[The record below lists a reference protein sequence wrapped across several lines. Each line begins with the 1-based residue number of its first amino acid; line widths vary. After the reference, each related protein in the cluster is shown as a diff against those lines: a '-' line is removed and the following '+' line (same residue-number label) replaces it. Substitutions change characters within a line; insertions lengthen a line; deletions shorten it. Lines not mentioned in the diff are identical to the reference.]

1 MQEKSIKKLKKNQLI
16 FTDMEQL
23 NDFHLFIKVNRLKQ
37 KQVAEYLGTSTQYIN
52 QVANGKCAL
61 SDDKY
66 EMLAKSEWDISM
78 LKIPSYIKVPALSNG
93 AEPNAIPIYGVQA
106 NIDNG
111 TLQPH
116 DPEPIPATA
125 EVIPILPTEIARRTD
140 TNIREFIEKRG
151 DELEHIDPRQLLHS
165 PDLAERVM
173 GASMLPTFAPGDVVF
188 VKFLP
193 DINHII
199 DGKTYYLDLR
209 SLPTMVR
216 KVKIEGEQLRL
227 IAKNPNYADIVI
239 DRQELQNVGI
249 IVGMFRN
256 SFADGYDEVEAVRRK
271 KDNQIDKLIDQ
282 NAKAL
287 ESIGNLVDV
296 IRNK

>member
-1 MQEKSIKKLKKNQLI
+1 MQVKSTKKLKKMKENCTQMAQM
-16 FTDMEQL
+16 TDFQYFL
-23 NDFHLFIKVNRLKQ
+23 KVNKLKQ
-37 KQVAEYLGTSTQYIN
+37 NQVADYLGTSSQYVN

-61 SDDKY
+61 SDDKLR
-66 EMLAKSEWDISM
+66 MLAQSKWDISM
-78 LKIPSYIKVPALSNG
+78 LDVPFYIAKDTTT
-93 AEPNAIPIYGVQA
+93 EPNAVPIQPMEV
-106 NIDNG
+106 NIDTG
-111 TLQPH
+111 ESAYKE
-116 DPEPIPATA
+116 PEPIPATA
-125 EVIPILPTEIARRTD
+125 EVIPILPTEIARRTN

-227 IAKNPNYADIVI
+227 IAKNPNYGDVII
-239 DRQELQNVGI
+239 DRTELQNVGI

-287 ESIGNLVDV
+287 ESIGNLVEV
-296 IRNK
+296 IRNER

>member
-1 MQEKSIKKLKKNQLI
+1 
-16 FTDMEQL
+16 
-23 NDFHLFIKVNRLKQ
+23 
-37 KQVAEYLGTSTQYIN
+37 
-52 QVANGKCAL
+52 
-61 SDDKY
+61 
-66 EMLAKSEWDISM
+66 
-78 LKIPSYIKVPALSNG
+78 
-93 AEPNAIPIYGVQA
+93 
-106 NIDNG
+106 
-111 TLQPH
+111 
-116 DPEPIPATA
+116 
-125 EVIPILPTEIARRTD
+125 
-140 TNIREFIEKRG
+140 
-151 DELEHIDPRQLLHS
+151 
-165 PDLAERVM
+165 M

-239 DRQELQNVGI
+239 DRTELQNVGI

-282 NAKAL
+282 NDKAL

-296 IRNK
+296 IKNR

>member
-1 MQEKSIKKLKKNQLI
+1 MKDRL
-16 FTDMEQL
+16 ME
-23 NDFHLFIKVNRLKQ
+23 FIKEKDISNRKFLIRCGLSQ
-37 KQVAEYLGTSTQYIN
+37 TYISTLTGNPSGDTIRKIESAYPELNVDWLMTGQ
-52 QVANGKCAL
+52 G
-61 SDDKY
+61 
-66 EMLAKSEWDISM
+66 SM
-78 LKIPSYIKVPALSNG
+78 LKG
-93 AEPNAIPIYGVQA
+93 QEPNAVPIQPMEV
-106 NIDNG
+106 NIDTG
-111 TLQPH
+111 EAQYKE
-116 DPEPIPATA
+116 PEPIPATA

-282 NAKAL
+282 NSKAL
-287 ESIGNLVDV
+287 ESISTLVEV
-296 IRNK
+296 IRNER

>member
-1 MQEKSIKKLKKNQLI
+1 MKRDVIQRVTNVVEFSIYSKLALDKKDLAQKLGYNASSFSQIINARVPISDKFLEKLLDFVPN
-16 FTDMEQL
+16 L
-23 NDFHLFIKVNRLKQ
+23 NEKWLLFG
-37 KQVAEYLGTSTQYIN
+37 EG
-52 QVANGKCAL
+52 
-61 SDDKY
+61 
-66 EMLAKSEWDISM
+66 EMLTT
-78 LKIPSYIKVPALSNG
+78 
-93 AEPNAIPIYGVQA
+93 EPNAVPIQPMEV
-106 NIDNG
+106 NIDTG
-111 TLQPH
+111 EAQYKE
-116 DPEPIPATA
+116 PEPIPATA
-125 EVIPILPTEIARRTD
+125 EVIPILPTEIARRTN
-140 TNIREFIEKRG
+140 TNIREFIEQRG

-287 ESIGNLVDV
+287 ESIGNLVEV
-296 IRNK
+296 IRNER

>member
-1 MQEKSIKKLKKNQLI
+1 MSVKERIKIFIEHKEMPVSEFEKQCS
-16 FTDMEQL
+16 
-23 NDFHLFIKVNRLKQ
+23 
-37 KQVAEYLGTSTQYIN
+37 
-52 QVANGKCAL
+52 
-61 SDDKY
+61 
-66 EMLAKSEWDISM
+66 
-78 LKIPSYIKVPALSNG
+78 LSNG
-93 AEPNAIPIYGVQA
+93 YISSMRKSFGDDKLNNVLNTYPELNRNWLLFGEGEMLTTEPNAVPIQPMEV
-106 NIDNG
+106 NIDTG
-111 TLQPH
+111 ESAYKE
-116 DPEPIPATA
+116 PEPIPATA
-125 EVIPILPTEIARRTD
+125 EVIPILPTEIARRTN
-140 TNIREFIEKRG
+140 TNIREFIEQRG

-227 IAKNPNYADIVI
+227 IAKNPNYGDVII
-239 DRQELQNVGI
+239 DRTELLNVGI

-271 KDNQIDKLIDQ
+271 KDQQIDRLICQ
-282 NAKAL
+282 NGDLIAQQGDLIAQNGETLKMILAQ
-287 ESIGNLVDV
+287 IKN
-296 IRNK
+296 

>member
-1 MQEKSIKKLKKNQLI
+1 MKRDVIQRVTNVVEFSIYSKLALDKKDLAQKLGYNASSFSQIINARVPISDKFLEKLLDFVPN
-16 FTDMEQL
+16 L
-23 NDFHLFIKVNRLKQ
+23 NEKWLLFG
-37 KQVAEYLGTSTQYIN
+37 EG
-52 QVANGKCAL
+52 
-61 SDDKY
+61 
-66 EMLAKSEWDISM
+66 EMLTT
-78 LKIPSYIKVPALSNG
+78 
-93 AEPNAIPIYGVQA
+93 EPNAVPIQPMEV
-106 NIDNG
+106 NIDTG
-111 TLQPH
+111 ESSYKE
-116 DPEPIPATA
+116 PEPIPATA
-125 EVIPILPTEIARRTD
+125 EVIPILPTEIARRTN
-140 TNIREFIEKRG
+140 TNIREFIEQRG

-199 DGKTYYLDLR
+199 DGKTYYLDLC

-287 ESIGNLVDV
+287 ESIGDLIDV
-296 IRNK
+296 IKEKM